1 MASGFWSIWLFNTRF
16 ACIPWKCFLFFFSA
30 VIFFFSRNICQCSWL
45 TQLSCSAK
53 VEKLLFRMSD
63 SSKIYLW
70 KQPEQRLFKFN
81 KDTGKLINSPGT
93 RTVCRI
99 KARGKGKA
107 NGGLDREVS
116 CQSHT
121 QTLLIG
127 SCGKMSDHM
136 YLVSFQLH
144 AATMKWRLFTDLR
157 SVYTSFCWELS
168 CFWEQIEERQVAA
181 YKDFFSKFDFYLC
194 DVYVVIL
201 FLQRDLEKLI

>member
-1 MASGFWSIWLFNTRF
+1 
-16 ACIPWKCFLFFFSA
+16 
-30 VIFFFSRNICQCSWL
+30 
-45 TQLSCSAK
+45 
-53 VEKLLFRMSD
+53 MSD
-63 SSKIYLW
+63 SSKVYLW

-99 KARGKGKA
+99 KAGGKGKA

-127 SCGKMSDHM
+127 SCGKMSDRM

-144 AATMKWRLFTDLR
+144 AATMKWCLFTDLR
-157 SVYTSFCWELS
+157 SVYTSFC
-168 CFWEQIEERQVAA
+168 
-181 YKDFFSKFDFYLC
+181 
-194 DVYVVIL
+194 
-201 FLQRDLEKLI
+201 